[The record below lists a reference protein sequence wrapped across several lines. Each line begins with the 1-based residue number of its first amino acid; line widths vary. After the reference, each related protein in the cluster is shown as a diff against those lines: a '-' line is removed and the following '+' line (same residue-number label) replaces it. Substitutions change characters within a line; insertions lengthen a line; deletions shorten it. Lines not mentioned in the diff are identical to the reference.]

1 MQCKNNVP
9 RIRIAPVDGSSDRYI
24 AVFSSKA
31 LNATFSVVF
40 QENVSGAVALHAFAE
55 MIRTH
60 YNVSPELTVVDH
72 IPSNMAVSD
81 VLRSLQ
87 QPLIAGVHQL

>member
-1 MQCKNNVP
+1 MQRNNTP

-24 AVFSSKA
+24 AAFRSEA

-40 QENVSGAVALHAFAE
+40 PENVSGAVALHSFAE
-55 MIRTH
+55 MIRSH

-72 IPSNMAVSD
+72 IPSNMAISD
-81 VLRSLQ
+81 VLRSLE
-87 QPLIAGVHQL
+87 QPLIAGARQL